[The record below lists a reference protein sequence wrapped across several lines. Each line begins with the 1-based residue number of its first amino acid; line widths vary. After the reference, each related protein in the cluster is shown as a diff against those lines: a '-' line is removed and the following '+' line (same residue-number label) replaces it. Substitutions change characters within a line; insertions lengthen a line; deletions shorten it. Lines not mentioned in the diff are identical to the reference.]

1 MKSIPE
7 SAKSP
12 AFKPS
17 APLDGFLHPSLFHD
31 EESLRRGRLLVR
43 FGVLGGAI
51 AVIYSAFF
59 FVLGHYWGGGIVT
72 ACGFAIMQVPW
83 VVRRTGNLSLTGHIY
98 GAVLVLG
105 FSALCAV
112 SGGLQGSAYA
122 WLAAVPVCAL
132 LLMPLRAALV
142 WSGLCFL
149 MVMAFALLDLEGVG
163 FLKTYELDADSP
175 IGAAA
180 HVGLLIFLGFLALL
194 FEKSRMEAFDRLRE
208 VNARLAVVNQELTD
222 LNRQK
227 NEFLNIAANN
237 LRNPLSIICDYADLL
252 RELESPTL
260 KDIHERASGILQS
273 GTLMLDT
280 IRNILDVR
288 MIEDGRLR
296 LSRRR
301 CDLGELVQ
309 ERIAEHLGDAD
320 AKGIALDNNL
330 GPNPPEIYADPD
342 AARQVIDH
350 LISNAIKFTPHG
362 GNVWISVAV
371 AAEDVVV
378 EVSDTGPGLCRED
391 LAQLWSKFTRLSP
404 EPTGGESS
412 AGLGLW
418 IVKHLAEAMGGKAH
432 CRSVVGAGS
441 TFSVRLPLWLEQEEW
456 VAPEPEESGDGS
468 DAAPAFER
476 LIADI
481 EERAQTRVRGG
492 VTSSDVILPG

>member
-1 MKSIPE
+1 M
-7 SAKSP
+7 ATLN
-12 AFKPS
+12 S
-17 APLDGFLHPSLFHD
+17 APLDGFLHPSLYED

-43 FGVLGGAI
+43 FGVMGGVI
-51 AVIYSAFF
+51 AVMYSAFF
-59 FVLGHYWGGGIVT
+59 FILGHFWGGGIVT

-83 VVRRTGNLSLTGHIY
+83 VVRKTGNLSLTGHIY

-132 LLMPLRAALV
+132 LLMPLRAALM
-142 WSGLCFL
+142 WSGLCFV
-149 MVMAFALLDLEGVG
+149 MVMAFALLDLDGVG
-163 FLKTYELDADSP
+163 FLKTYDAGADSP

-194 FEKSRMEAFDRLRE
+194 FEKSRMEAFERLRE
-208 VNARLAVVNQELTD
+208 ANVKLAVVNEELID

-260 KDIHERASGILQS
+260 KDIQERASDILQS
-273 GTLMLDT
+273 GTLMLET
-280 IRNILDVR
+280 VRKILDVR
-288 MIEDGRLR
+288 MIEDGRLC

-301 CDLGELVQ
+301 CDLGEMVRELVAQ
-309 ERIAEHLGDAD
+309 HQSAAD
-320 AKGIALDNNL
+320 AWSIALDNNL
-330 GPNPPEIYADPD
+330 GPNPPEIYGDPG
-342 AARQVIDH
+342 AVRQVIDN
-350 LISNAIKFTPHG
+350 LIANALRFTPPD
-362 GNVWISVAV
+362 GNVWVTVVV

-378 EVSDTGPGLCRED
+378 EVSDTGPGLSRED
-391 LAQLWSKFTRLSP
+391 QARLWGKFTRLTP
-404 EPTGGESS
+404 KPNDGESS

-418 IVKHLAEAMGGKAH
+418 IVKHLVEAMGGKVH
-432 CRSVVGAGS
+432 CRSLLGAGS
-441 TFSVRLPLWLEQEEW
+441 TFSARLPLWLEQEEW
-456 VAPEPEESGDGS
+456 VAPDPVLSSEGADS
-468 DAAPAFER
+468 APAFDR

-481 EERAQTRVRGG
+481 EEQAQARVRGG
-492 VTSSDVILPG
+492 MASRDVILPG